1 MTKPRILIVCSN
13 REFAPTIGA
22 QLADREFAPTVVR
35 CESKATEMILSQVP
49 DAVLISHG
57 ATGDID
63 TTEMIIRLR
72 CKGYHRPLV
81 VINARTSTSEE
92 VLLFE
97 LGANDVIAD
106 TESFPVLVA
115 RIRARLRQ
123 FSDTRHIAIQI
134 ERFVFRPDFRLLV
147 SPNGSRI
154 RLSEKETELLQRL
167 VQADG
172 APVSRRILLGEV
184 WGDPDSLSHTL
195 ETHIYRLR
203 QKLSDSGSTPRLIM
217 TTDRGYR
224 LLRL

>member
-1 MTKPRILIVCSN
+1 
-13 REFAPTIGA
+13 
-22 QLADREFAPTVVR
+22 
-35 CESKATEMILSQVP
+35 
-49 DAVLISHG
+49 
-57 ATGDID
+57 
-63 TTEMIIRLR
+63 
-72 CKGYHRPLV
+72 
-81 VINARTSTSEE
+81 
-92 VLLFE
+92 